1 MDRALE
7 GVENLNTSKG
17 NITLE
22 APSNEKRRKGLNN
35 ADKPGVEGLRLGRY
49 PFTAATNFYLQSRK
63 GTIADSTYTE
73 DERKLRYLGK
83 VLQKMK
89 EDGLIDTTDP
99 RAMGR
104 KEIQEFLIWMK
115 REALDLDTQ
124 KKYLH
129 HLSALLRFAKNHI
142 IDEMRVDGVKFPK
155 SPKKPIRTIEVDDLQ
170 AIFRTVDHM
179 EGWRGSMAR
188 GMVALYFAT
197 GVRPKELRLAHLEDL
212 NLKKMTLFIRHP
224 KGEGSWAA
232 ATTIDI
238 IRPDMLPLIKQF
250 LEEREK
256 LIANRGIPKAL
267 ALFPNLTQGPNGFY
281 SANHFGKVKR
291 DIEGLCDVSFRLK
304 DFRPTLTSLT
314 VNGDLSRLPAMSAQL
329 RHSSYST
336 TQRYYLKMEQGAA
349 GKQLKDAW
357 KDSPILAPNNA
368 ITPVIEKKFDISGY
382 S

>member
-1 MDRALE
+1 MNNS
-7 GVENLNTSKG
+7 ENNTSP
-17 NITLE
+17 E
-22 APSNEKRRKGLNN
+22 AASNVSKRKHLNN
-35 ADKPGVEGLRLGRY
+35 ADKPGVEGLKLGRY
-49 PFTAATNFYLQSRK
+49 PFAAATNFYLQSRK
-63 GTIADSTYTE
+63 GTIADSTYKE
-73 DERKLRYLGK
+73 DERKLRYLGR
-83 VLQKMK
+83 VLEKLK
-89 EDGLIDTTDP
+89 EDGLIGSTDP
-99 RAMGR
+99 RKMGR
-104 KEIQEFLIWMK
+104 KDIQEFLIWMK
-115 REALDLDTQ
+115 KERLDLDTQ

-129 HLSALLRFAKNHI
+129 HLMSLLRFSKNHI
-142 IDEMRVDGVKFPK
+142 IEDMKAEGVKFPT
-155 SPKKPIRTIEVDDLQ
+155 SPKKPIRTIEIDDLQ
-170 AIFRTVDHM
+170 TIFQTVQGM

-197 GVRPKELRLAHLEDL
+197 GVRPKELRLANLDDL

-232 ATTIDI
+232 STTIDL
-238 IRPDMLPLIKQF
+238 IRPDMIPMIQQYIK
-250 LEEREK
+250 EREEMIK
-256 LIANRGIPKAL
+256 KKGFMKSL
-267 ALFPNLTQGPNGFY
+267 ALFPNLSLGPNAFY

-291 DIEGLCDVSFRLK
+291 DIESLSGVSFKLK

-357 KDSPILAPNNA
+357 KDSPILAPQNA
-368 ITPVIEKKFDISGY
+368 KNPFIGKKFDITGY

>member
-1 MDRALE
+1 MNSSD
-7 GVENLNTSKG
+7 G
-17 NITLE
+17 NITPE
-22 APSNEKRRKGLNN
+22 GSSNVRRKRTLKN
-35 ADKPGVEGLRLGRY
+35 ADSKGVEGLRLGRY
-49 PFTAATNFYLQSRK
+49 PFAAATNFYLQSRK

-73 DERKLRYLGK
+73 DERKLRYLGS
-83 VLQKMK
+83 VLEKLK
-89 EDGLIDTTDP
+89 KDGLITTTDP
-99 RAMGR
+99 RIMGR
-104 KEIQEFLIWMK
+104 KEIQEFLIWMR
-115 REALDLDTQ
+115 REGLDLDTQ

-129 HLSALLRFAKNHI
+129 HLRALLRFSKNHI
-142 IDEMRVDGVKFPK
+142 IEDMKAEGVKFPT
-155 SPKKPIRTIEVDDLQ
+155 SPKKPIRTIELNDLQ
-170 AIFRTVDHM
+170 TIFRTVNQM
-179 EGWRGSMAR
+179 EGWKGIMAR

-232 ATTIDI
+232 STTIDL
-238 IRPDMLPLIKQF
+238 IRPDMLPMIEQYLQ
-250 LEEREK
+250 EREEVVMRK
-256 LIANRGIPKAL
+256 GFPRAL
-267 ALFPNLTQGPNGFY
+267 ALFPNLSLGPNAFY

-291 DIEGLCDVSFRLK
+291 EIEALCQVEFKLK

-357 KDSPILAPNNA
+357 KDSPILAPQNA
-368 ITPVIEKKFDISGY
+368 RNPVIGRKFDISGY